1 MALQLPP
8 NRQPLEGLTA
18 MGKYVITSSLAVSA
32 HVLWACIDSQIV
44 VPWRTALAVS
54 SCCKFLVSMVYLK
67 SEDCRLSVGF
77 LAAPTE

>member
-32 HVLWACIDSQIV
+32 PKLIPSIRDRI
-44 VPWRTALAVS
+44 L
-54 SCCKFLVSMVYLK
+54 
-67 SEDCRLSVGF
+67 D
-77 LAAPTE
+77 

>member
-32 HVLWACIDSQIV
+32 
-44 VPWRTALAVS
+44 P
-54 SCCKFLVSMVYLK
+54 KN
-67 SEDCRLSVGF
+67 LSLSTQYMFESRQG
-77 LAAPTE
+77 